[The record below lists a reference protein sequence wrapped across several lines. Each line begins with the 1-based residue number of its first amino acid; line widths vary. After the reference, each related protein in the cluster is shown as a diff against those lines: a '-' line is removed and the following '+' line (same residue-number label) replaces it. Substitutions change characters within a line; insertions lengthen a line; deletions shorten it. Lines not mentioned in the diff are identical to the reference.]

1 MDVILE
7 KFNIKNHVEFN
18 EILIFIKLNKFNY
31 MTNNYELKQQ
41 IKLLI
46 SEIEFIIKI
55 FNYNKITFDTKKL
68 IGLNKQK
75 EIELLKSD
83 ITLINNISFIDIIKE
98 LNNLKYRNLTTEDL
112 LIKLKVIVLKYYKKH
127 NIFSLTIVYLLSLVD
142 RPDSFNLINI
152 WLVDLMKE
160 LKLDSSIRVSYL
172 GMIAYRYNIKGLLQ
186 SVKQLC
192 DEIIKDAKNV
202 NIKKEE
208 DIKNIIKDD
217 GINNENIQDIN
228 KKSKKRKSKK

>member
-1 MDVILE
+1 MARIIKVKVNLLKMDVILE

-83 ITLINNISFIDIIKE
+83 ITLINNISFI
-98 LNNLKYRNLTTEDL
+98 
-112 LIKLKVIVLKYYKKH
+112 
-127 NIFSLTIVYLLSLVD
+127 
-142 RPDSFNLINI
+142 
-152 WLVDLMKE
+152 
-160 LKLDSSIRVSYL
+160 
-172 GMIAYRYNIKGLLQ
+172 
-186 SVKQLC
+186 
-192 DEIIKDAKNV
+192 EI
-202 NIKKEE
+202 
-208 DIKNIIKDD
+208 
-217 GINNENIQDIN
+217 
-228 KKSKKRKSKK
+228 